1 MLWECGF
8 AINDK
13 NKKEWNFPP
22 TIKVNTENGPIS
34 VKNDHLRVILNP
46 KMTHFDLKV
55 TEKDPKLKCFSR
67 IGHGVIQKWKTGMS
81 EISKGAII
89 QF

>member
-22 TIKVNTENGPIS
+22 TIKVNTDNGPIS
-34 VKNDHLRVILNP
+34 VKNDHLRVKLNP
-46 KMTHFDLKV
+46 FRPEKPGNWPISTWKWAQMT
-55 TEKDPKLKCFSR
+55 
-67 IGHGVIQKWKTGMS
+67 
-81 EISKGAII
+81 
-89 QF
+89 